1 MLAARCT
8 CTFVLVHVHA
18 QYVQTSYSCNIPD
31 ELVALCIHT
40 LVLVHVQ
47 YVDDVRSVIDVFPRH
62 VRHDDEL
69 EFVVIAHQLVD
80 LVDVETRQRL
90 VVDRLDFVTDRQQT
104 AEEVL
109 RRAVTEARHEDTCAG
124 TQNRR
129 TIVDDAVTR
138 V

>member
-1 MLAARCT
+1 MLALA
-8 CTFVLVHVHA
+8 HA
-18 QYVQTSYSCNIPD
+18 QYARV
-31 ELVALCIHT
+31 
-40 LVLVHVQ
+40 
-47 YVDDVRSVIDVFPRH
+47 VRSVSDVFPRH

-69 EFVVIAHQLVD
+69 EFVVVAHQLVD

-124 TQNRR
+124 GHASRR
-129 TIVDDAVTR
+129 TD
-138 V
+138 